1 MNMNSVSL
9 FHRVSDQ
16 KIEKQDLGLGIS
28 DLDDDAIKIY
38 EDKEHYNGLIKSHN
52 DTDIDKNSGKHDT
65 TSDHKIN

>member
-28 DLDDDAIKIY
+28 DLDDDAIKI
-38 EDKEHYNGLIKSHN
+38 
-52 DTDIDKNSGKHDT
+52 
-65 TSDHKIN
+65 